1 MKLPVSVI
9 VYTLNEEQDLPG
21 CLESLKWSDDVHVF
35 DSLSS
40 DRTQEIARDF
50 GAKVTTRAFDTES
63 VHRNWAMEN
72 LPFQHPWVYH
82 SDADER
88 VPDDLTV
95 AMGKCVQEPQGN
107 VAFRM
112 RRRDYFMGQWLRHC
126 VPSPT
131 NIRLFL
137 HEKMR
142 YARLINPVP
151 VIDGTVGMIEEHFD
165 HFPFSKGLTHWFEKH
180 NRYSTLEARQIV
192 ENRRD
197 GVRPSLAQALF
208 GRDYTDRRYHQKEIF
223 YRMPARS
230 QLKFCLLYFA
240 KLGFLDG
247 RAGLEFC
254 RLNAIYERM
263 IVMKTSEMELAARGG
278 QL

>member
-21 CLESLKWSDDVHVF
+21 CLESLAWSDDLHVF
-35 DSLSS
+35 DSCSS
-40 DRTQEIARDF
+40 DRTQQIAREF
-50 GAKVTTRAFDTES
+50 GATVTERPFVTES
-63 VHRNWAMEN
+63 VHRNWAMQN
-72 LPFQHPWVYH
+72 LPFRNPWVYH

-88 VPDDLTV
+88 VTPGLARAIAEAVRAPGD
-95 AMGKCVQEPQGN
+95 N

-142 YARLINPVP
+142 YDRLINPVP
-151 VIDGTVGMIEEHFD
+151 VIDGPVGMIEEHFD
-165 HFPFSKGLTHWFEKH
+165 HYPFSKGLSHWFEKH

-192 ENRRD
+192 ENRRA
-197 GVRPSLAQALF
+197 GVRPSLGKALF
-208 GRDYTDRRYHQKEIF
+208 AKDYTERRYHLKELF

-230 QLKFCLLYFA
+230 QLKFFLLYFA
-240 KLGFLDG
+240 KRGFLDG

-263 IVMKTSEMELAARGG
+263 IVMKTAELELAANSR